1 MISRLTLGKLFQS
14 GYLLQ
19 CCIHNVRITADLSVQ
34 VTLCVNT
41 TLMHYL
47 HKQFL
52 FGVKESTLK
61 QKISIL
67 STNSMHKASYQIYTS
82 QQPAIN
88 VKANFMLK
96 ASSWFLLRPRQGS
109 RVL

>member
-1 MISRLTLGKLFQS
+1 MISRLMLGKLFQS

-61 QKISIL
+61 QKISQFYLQIQCIKLAIKFIL
-67 STNSMHKASYQIYTS
+67 
-82 QQPAIN
+82 
-88 VKANFMLK
+88 V
-96 ASSWFLLRPRQGS
+96 SSLL
-109 RVL
+109 